1 MSSNTFGK
9 EFCVTTYGESHG
21 AAVGC
26 ILDGCPAGLKIDEK
40 LIQKEL
46 DKRRPGQSD
55 VTTQRGEDDK
65 VEILSGV
72 FEGTTIGTPISM
84 LVRNKDANPDAY
96 KAFKDKPRPSHA
108 DFTWQEKFGIRDWR
122 GGGRSSARETVGR
135 VAAGAIA
142 KELILKTLGTEL
154 VTYTKA
160 IGGIEATPMKIEAGK
175 FKKYE
180 DIIYSNPI
188 RALDIERAKE
198 MEEEIR
204 FVQKEGDSVGGIV
217 ECVVLNVPAGLGEPV
232 FDKINADLAK
242 AVCSIPAVKGV
253 EFGLGFEMA
262 NMKGSETN
270 DAFIINN
277 GSVQTKTNKA
287 GGVVG
292 GITNGMPLVL
302 RVVLKPTA
310 SISKEQETVDLKT
323 KKAAK
328 IKIEGRH
335 DPCIVPRAVPI
346 VESMVALVLADH
358 GLRSGLIPRSLI

>member
-9 EFCVTTYGESHG
+9 EFCVTTFGESHG

-26 ILDGCPAGLKIDEK
+26 ILDGCPAGLKIDEAV
-40 LIQKEL
+40 IQKEL

-55 VTTQRGEDDK
+55 ITTSRGEKDK
-65 VEILSGV
+65 VEILSGI
-72 FEGTTIGTPISM
+72 FEGQTIGTPIGM
-84 LVRNKDANPDAY
+84 LVKNKDADSSSY
-96 KAFKDKPRPSHA
+96 KKFINKPRPSHA
-108 DFTWQEKFGIRDWR
+108 DFTWQEKFHVRDWR
-122 GGGRSSARETVGR
+122 GGGRSSARETIGR
-135 VAAGAIA
+135 VATGAIA
-142 KELILKTLGTEL
+142 KKLLLETLGTEL

-160 IGGIEATPMKIEAGK
+160 IGGIEATPMKITAGNYEE
-175 FKKYE
+175 YE
-180 DIIYSNPI
+180 DIIYSNSI
-188 RALDIERAKE
+188 RALDIERSKE

-204 FVQKEGDSVGGIV
+204 FVKKEGDSVGGIV
-217 ECVVLNVPAGLGEPV
+217 ECIALNVPAGLGEPV

-262 NMKGSETN
+262 NQKGSQTNDSFTVKKGKVVTETN
-270 DAFIINN
+270 R
-277 GSVQTKTNKA
+277 A

-310 SISKEQETVDLKT
+310 SISKEQKTIDLKT
-323 KKAAK
+323 KKETK

-358 GLRSGLIPRSLI
+358 GLRSGLIPRSLV